1 MRIRPASSDSVLSE
15 RGSSMPETN
24 EPQVDPVELPKVVT
38 ETVQEK
44 DQLTASLFT
53 PAVNILQGLVA
64 FREQAVKLDA
74 GAYTAKLRQVKGGH
88 DCHGTFSIADGTM
101 RVTLF
106 PCAPEPRR
114 QRTKAARKNT

>member
-1 MRIRPASSDSVLSE
+1 M
-15 RGSSMPETN
+15 
-24 EPQVDPVELPKVVT
+24 DPVELPKVVT

-44 DQLTASLFT
+44 DQLVASLFR

-64 FREQAVKLDA
+64 FREKAVELDA
-74 GAYTAKLRQVKGGH
+74 GAYTVRLRQVKGGH
-88 DCHGTFSIADGTM
+88 ECNGTFSIADGTM

-106 PCAPEPRR
+106 PCAPKPRR